1 MRYKDPKTGDVFES
15 IHGAQAIFCAM
26 HGHDC
31 RRSCFLREH
40 IGSGP
45 CYTWCK
51 EHPDEAAHLMG
62 YEVIDDSSSE
72 IDETPTDTPTT
83 LDDTPTEKSVKQK
96 PRLAEVL
103 GVEVGETFKVEGVS
117 VRFFIGEDGMPKIYD
132 GDSGLDVE
140 GMDIYKAINH
150 PESIIRAPR
159 LTEPEIAI
167 MRAVG
172 AKWVSM
178 DKYKDKFGRTYVE
191 LWGEKPNGEIEKVY
205 DLEGG
210 SALAK
215 ILPELFPS
223 VHPGDCIGMEDAE

>member
-1 MRYKDPKTGDVFES
+1 MKYRDPKTGEVFEKIEDARRAYCLS
-15 IHGAQAIFCAM
+15 EKSKCSKCLFPNCVKYS
-26 HGHDC
+26 HDA
-31 RRSCFLREH
+31 
-40 IGSGP
+40 P
-45 CYTWCK
+45 A
-51 EHPDEAAHLMG
+51 EAARLMG
-62 YEVIDDSSSE
+62 YEVIDDSSSDYSTE

-150 PESIIRAPR
+150 PDRIVRAPR

-172 AKWVSM
+172 AKWVSR
-178 DKYKDKFGRTYVE
+178 DDDSVIVR
-191 LWGEKPNGEIEKVY
+191 LWDEKPERCNGKHETPFACVGTI
-205 DLEGG
+205 
-210 SALAK
+210 
-215 ILPELFPS
+215 IPRLFPS
-223 VHPGDCIGMEDAE
+223 VKPGDLIEAGEENDNI